1 MGLLQ
6 RTAQQEQPVP
16 QQPVQQPN
24 SKQQMLPRVLAAAQ
38 KLMYSEKTRPMF
50 LKMLDVE
57 GDNLDKASTA
67 AVKGILTIV
76 DETNGKID
84 PNVIAPAGV
93 AIVGDILDFI
103 EKTEGIQIS
112 ADDTHKAVA
121 MFLDKLQAAIKNGG
135 DSMIQTPQMPQGAQ

>member
-6 RTAQQEQPVP
+6 RAAPAP
-16 QQPVQQPN
+16 QQPAQPAPQQPN
-24 SKQQMLPRVLAAAQ
+24 AKQMLPRVLSAAQ

-50 LKMLDVE
+50 LNLLDVE

-67 AVKGILTIV
+67 AVKVILTIV
-76 DETNGKID
+76 DETKGKMD
-84 PNVIAPAGV
+84 PAVIAPAGV
-93 AIVGDILDFI
+93 AIVGDILDFM
-103 EKTEGIQIS
+103 EKTEEIQIS
-112 ADDTHKAVA
+112 TADTHKAVA

>member
-6 RTAQQEQPVP
+6 RTAQQEQPAP
-16 QQPVQQPN
+16 QQPVRLLN
-24 SKQQMLPRVLAAAQ
+24 AKQQMLPRVLAAAQ

-57 GDNLDKASTA
+57 GDNLDKASAA
-67 AVKGILTIV
+67 AVKVILTIV
-76 DETNGKID
+76 DETKGKID
-84 PNVIAPAGV
+84 PTIVPPAGATV
-93 AIVGDILDFI
+93 VGDILDFM
-103 EKTEGIQIS
+103 ENTENVKFS
-112 ADDTHKAVA
+112 VDDTHKAVS